1 MPGFMHAARRHQ
13 RWVLWLALTALWAVA
28 LLPLVSH
35 AMARAGGEASTR
47 YTEVCTPQGMKL
59 VALADGETAPDS
71 SLLQA
76 EHCHWCTP
84 ALGDA
89 APPPVLPAMPG
100 FLPLPALLPAAF
112 LHAPATAHAWA
123 SAQPRAPPTLS

>member
-1 MPGFMHAARRHQ
+1 MHTARQHQ
-13 RWVLWLALTALWAVA
+13 RWALWVALIALWAVA
-28 LLPLVSH
+28 LLPMVSH
-35 AMARAGGEASTR
+35 AMARASGEANTR

-71 SLLQA
+71 NLLQM

-89 APPPVLPAMPG
+89 APPPVPPALPVLA
-100 FLPLPALLPAAF
+100 PLPALLPAAF
-112 LHAPATAHAWA
+112 LQAPATAYAWA
-123 SAQPRAPPTLS
+123 SAQPRAPPTAS